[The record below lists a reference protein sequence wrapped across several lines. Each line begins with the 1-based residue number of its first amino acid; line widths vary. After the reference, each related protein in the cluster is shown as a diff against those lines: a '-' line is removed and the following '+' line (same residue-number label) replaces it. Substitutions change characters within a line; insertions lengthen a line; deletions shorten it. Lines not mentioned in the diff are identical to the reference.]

1 MSRLDLRHLDM
12 LAAIEVSRTLA
23 DAAER
28 LHISPSAVTHR
39 LRDAERRLGVRLFQR
54 QGRHLRPTVA
64 GQILAQAALRIQ
76 ADLEQTERAAI
87 ATTADITEIVRVSV
101 AVYNAFHW
109 LPGFMTYFR
118 SVEPRIQ
125 IQVETLGSDTPYDN
139 LARHKV
145 DVLLTPDTVIPAS
158 VDTVD
163 LFADE
168 LVAVVP
174 PNHAHAGREF
184 LTGADFVSE
193 IYLTYSL
200 VKQPGFEADR
210 VWATEGVM
218 PLLEENIGSIEAAC
232 ELIKAGF
239 GISILSRWALKPQ
252 FEVGALVPVRVTS
265 AGLDMTWRALV
276 RSEAAPDAPERR
288 MAAALAEWFTRPNP
302 ACGVVESQTRP

>member
-1 MSRLDLRHLDM
+1 MARLDLRHLDM
-12 LAAIEVSRTLA
+12 LAAIEVSKSLA
-23 DAAER
+23 DAAEV

-39 LRDAERRLGVRLFQR
+39 LREAERRLGVRLFQR

-87 ATTADITEIVRVSV
+87 ATTAEVTEIVRVSV

-118 SVEPRIQ
+118 TVEPGIQ
-125 IQVETLGSDTPYDN
+125 IQVETFGTDTPYDN
-139 LARHKV
+139 LATHKV
-145 DVLLTPDTVIPAS
+145 DVLLTPDTVIPLPIDA
-158 VDTVD
+158 VD
-163 LFADE
+163 LFDDE

-174 PNHAHAGREF
+174 PEHAKAERDY

-200 VKQPGFEADR
+200 IKQPGFEADR

-218 PLLEENIGSIEAAC
+218 PLLEETIGSIEAVC

-252 FEVGALVPVRVTS
+252 FEVGTLVPVQVTP

-276 RSEAAPDAPERR
+276 RSDAPHDAPERR
-288 MAAALAEWFTRPNP
+288 MAAALSDWFAGRATP
-302 ACGVVESQTRP
+302 G

>member
-12 LAAIEVSRTLA
+12 LAAIEVSRTLS
-23 DAAER
+23 DAAEL

-39 LRDAERRLGVRLFQR
+39 LREAERRLGVRLFQR

-76 ADLEQTERAAI
+76 ADLDQTERAAI
-87 ATTADITEIVRVSV
+87 ATTADITEIVRISV

-109 LPGFMTYFR
+109 LPAFMTHFR
-118 SVEPRIQ
+118 RVEPGIQ

-139 LARHKV
+139 LARRKV
-145 DVLLTPDTVIPAS
+145 DIILTPDTVIPAP
-158 VDTVD
+158 VDAVT

-174 PNHAHAGREF
+174 PDHAHAGRDF
-184 LTGADFVSE
+184 VTGADFVSE

-252 FEVGALVPVRVTS
+252 FDVGALVPVQVTM
-265 AGLDMTWRALV
+265 AGLDMAWRALV
-276 RSEAAPDAPERR
+276 RSDASPDAPERR
-288 MAAALAEWFTRPNP
+288 MAAALAEWFARPERLGDASP
-302 ACGVVESQTRP
+302 SQARP

>member
-1 MSRLDLRHLDM
+1 MPRLDLRHLDM
-12 LAAIEVSRTLA
+12 LVAIDASRTLA
-23 DAAER
+23 DAADLLR
-28 LHISPSAVTHR
+28 ISPSAVTHR
-39 LRDAERRLGVRLFQR
+39 LREAERRLGVHLYQR

-64 GQILAQAALRIQ
+64 GQILAEAALRIQ

-87 ATTADITEIVRVSV
+87 ATTRDIAEIVRISV

-109 LPGFMTYFR
+109 LPAFIAFFR
-118 SVEPRIQ
+118 SLEPGIQ
-125 IQVETLGSDTPYDN
+125 IQVETLGSQTPYDN

-145 DVLLTPDTVIPAS
+145 DLLLTPDTVIPPS
-158 VDTVD
+158 VDGMD

-174 PNHAHAGREF
+174 PDHAYAGREF
-184 LTGADFVSE
+184 LTGQDFVSE

-218 PLLEENIGSIEAAC
+218 PLLEENIGSIEAVS

-252 FEVGALVPVRVTS
+252 FEVGALVPVQVT
-265 AGLDMTWRALV
+265 AGGLDMTWRALM
-276 RSEAAPDAPERR
+276 RSDAAKDAPERR
-288 MAAALAEWFTRPNP
+288 MATALAEWFAQSPL
-302 ACGVVESQTRP
+302 S